1 MFPATTIR
9 FRGLIALVLVLPL
22 LAVLVAPSPAQAN
35 PRYASIVV
43 DYATGEVIHASNAD
57 ARRYPASLT
66 KMMTLY
72 LLFEALEQGAVS
84 MNQEF
89 RVSPHAA
96 SMPPS
101 KLGLRAGTTIKAGE
115 TIQPLIVRS
124 ANDVAVVV
132 GEALAGTESAFA
144 RKMTEKARQMGM
156 HSTTFRNAS
165 GLPNSG
171 QVTTAR
177 DMATLAKRVMQD
189 FPQYYHYFDDQ
200 SFTYRGQTH
209 TSHNRLIRS
218 YNGADGLKTGY
229 IRASGFNV
237 ATSAARDGRRLI
249 GVVMGGRTAQSRNA
263 HMADL
268 LDRGFQRA
276 DQLQLAKARPIP
288 PVPAA
293 RPIQVA
299 VSDAMARGESDA
311 PRHIGG
317 MLISSAQAA
326 VSDEVGNAATQSLNG
341 RWSVQVGAFQA
352 PDQAQ
357 SLASQ
362 AVSRLSGD
370 LGKAMVAISE
380 VQVSN
385 QTLFRARLI
394 GFMEGEAHNACQH
407 LSNQGMDC
415 MVIRPTGS

>member
-1 MFPATTIR
+1 
-9 FRGLIALVLVLPL
+9 
-22 LAVLVAPSPAQAN
+22 
-35 PRYASIVV
+35 
-43 DYATGEVIHASNAD
+43 
-57 ARRYPASLT
+57 
-66 KMMTLY
+66 
-72 LLFEALEQGAVS
+72 

-89 RVSPHAA
+89 RVSSHAA
-96 SMPPS
+96 GMPPS
-101 KLGLRAGTTIKAGE
+101 KLGLRAGTTIKAGD
-115 TIQPLIVRS
+115 TIQALIIRS

-209 TSHNRLIRS
+209 SSHNRIVRD
-218 YNGADGLKTGY
+218 YRGADGLKTGY

-237 ATSAARDGRRLI
+237 ATSAVQDGRRLVAI
-249 GVVMGGRTAQSRNA
+249 VMGGRTSQSRNA

-268 LDRGFQRA
+268 LDRGFLRA
-276 DQLQLAKARPIP
+276 GQLQLAKSRPVP
-288 PVPAA
+288 PVPSA
-293 RPIQVA
+293 RPTQLA
-299 VSDAMARGESDA
+299 VSDAMARAESDA
-311 PRHIGG
+311 PRDLGG

-326 VSDEVGNAATQSLNG
+326 STDGVRADEGLTGQ
-341 RWSVQVGAFQA
+341 WSVQVGAFQA
-352 PDQAQ
+352 VAQAQ

-370 LGKAMVAISE
+370 LQKAQVAVSE
-380 VQVSN
+380 VLVSDK
-385 QTLFRARLI
+385 TLFRARLV
-394 GFMEGEAHNACQH
+394 GFLEGQAHNACQH
-407 LSNQGMDC
+407 LNNQGMDC
-415 MVIRPTGS
+415 MVVRPTGG